1 MLLVTWI
8 WHNSYTG
15 IFFASTILRVKQ
27 ASEYVE
33 RFVTMELLLAAIAA
47 VAAAVTAAKA
57 IEKQNKAEEEK
68 RVKIPIRVEETRPE
82 RRDR

>member
-1 MLLVTWI
+1 
-8 WHNSYTG
+8 
-15 IFFASTILRVKQ
+15 
-27 ASEYVE
+27 
-33 RFVTMELLLAAIAA
+33 MELLLAAIAA

-82 RRDR
+82 RRDRP